1 MKILIL
7 GSRGMLGHE
16 LTEVFRGQHE
26 LTLWDRDEIDIS
38 DKNDVNK
45 KITELNPDIVI
56 NAAAYTAVDDAETNN
71 EIAYKVNGYAVG
83 YLCGVCKDIN
93 SLFIHF
99 STDYVFD
106 GKNKEGY
113 NEDHPAKD
121 SLNEY
126 GKSKLLGEK
135 MISDIN
141 PRHYLVR
148 TSWLFGKSG
157 KNFIETMLRL
167 ASEGKDLKIVD
178 DQVGSPTYAKDLAQ
192 KVKELVESKK
202 PYGIYHITNSGTC
215 SWYEFAKKIFEL
227 AGVSPRI
234 QPVGSDQ
241 FPAPAKRPSYSI
253 LINTKLSKLRDWQ
266 QALEDYLVETGRISR

>member
-1 MKILIL
+1 
-7 GSRGMLGHE
+7 MLGHE
-16 LTEVFRGQHE
+16 LIEVFKGLHE
-26 LTLWDRDEIDIS
+26 LTLWDRDEIDIG
-38 DKNDVNK
+38 DKEDVSE

-71 EIAYKVNGYAVG
+71 EIAYRVNGYAVG
-83 YLCGVCKDIN
+83 YLSGVCKEIN

-106 GKNKEGY
+106 GGNKDGY
-113 NEDHPAKD
+113 TEDHPAA
-121 SLNEY
+121 SPLNEY

-167 ASEGKDLKIVD
+167 ASEGKDLKVVN
-178 DQVGSPTYAKDLAQ
+178 DQIGSPTYAKDLAE
-192 KVKELVESKK
+192 KVRELVESKK

-215 SWYEFAKKIFEL
+215 SWFEFAKKIFEL
-227 AGVSPRI
+227 AKLDPRI
-234 QPVGSDQ
+234 QPVGTDQ
-241 FPAPAKRPSYSI
+241 FPAPARRPNYSI

-266 QALEDYLVETGRISR
+266 DALKDYLVETGRISR